1 MSGFLWGAILGG
13 GVVFLLG
20 TKRGKKLLKKVTEE
34 GLEGISQIEE
44 LVEEGNDEEKATEQH
59 SNGELKNHES
69 VVGKITKSTKR
80 LFKGIQ
86 KRK

>member
-1 MSGFLWGAILGG
+1 MNGFLWGAILGG

-20 TKRGKKLLKKVTEE
+20 TKRGQKLLKRVTEE

-44 LVEEGNDEEKATEQH
+44 LVEEDEEEKAAEQH
-59 SNGELKNHES
+59 SNGELKNEES
-69 VVGKITKSTKR
+69 VVDKITKSTKH

>member
-1 MSGFLWGAILGG
+1 MNGFLWGAILGG

-20 TKRGKKLLKKVTEE
+20 TKRGQKLLKRVTEE

-44 LVEEGNDEEKATEQH
+44 EDEEEKAAEQH
-59 SNGELKNHES
+59 SNGELKNEES
-69 VVGKITKSTKR
+69 VVDKITKSTKR